1 MGGRATFLGRVD
13 NHSFQTP
20 PPPIAELLVM
30 LQRGQYRPEE
40 VTLELI
46 MTMLWILDS
55 WCVGGQGHPCA
66 RWQKDGTLGDMM
78 PS

>member
-1 MGGRATFLGRVD
+1 
-13 NHSFQTP
+13 
-20 PPPIAELLVM
+20 M

-55 WCVGGQGHPCA
+55 WCVGGQGLSLCQVA
-66 RWQKDGTLGDMM
+66 KG
-78 PS
+78 

>member
-1 MGGRATFLGRVD
+1 
-13 NHSFQTP
+13 
-20 PPPIAELLVM
+20 M